1 MPAYN
6 AKNVD
11 LTAVLLVCDEQSLY
25 ESKPLTGD
33 DVVLK
38 QISLELARDVPPLLL
53 VEVLV
58 PKQPQREV
66 HIHVLV
72 RRDEI
77 AMLHLTV
84 HAHRKPAPETAKD
97 IFFFLK
103 PLETQRS
110 SKGIRDLTNSAGSV
124 TIGMP

>member
-1 MPAYN
+1 MLA
-6 AKNVD
+6 
-11 LTAVLLVCDEQSLY
+11 LLVCDEQSLY

-84 HAHRKPAPETAKD
+84 HAHRKPAPETAERHKKRLWKRRRHPRPHELCRKRHHWD
-97 IFFFLK
+97 AM
-103 PLETQRS
+103 R
-110 SKGIRDLTNSAGSV
+110 
-124 TIGMP
+124 